1 MGTKRKYC
9 FAILLSLLISST
21 ALSASAA
28 YARDG
33 TESSSYSAG
42 EQPGAQLAPGQDLV
56 TLSLYVLDANAEGR
70 VISGVEAF
78 VRDAAGNE
86 FEGTTDS
93 NGAVLF
99 KGVPGTWRLAF
110 ARDGYRSV
118 GLIYNV
124 TESQVAAAFLREA
137 EQTKGPAAEA
147 ETSAS
152 QSSADQSYADQ
163 SQGRVLQDES
173 GMQPVTEN
181 PSVALTVD
189 VRKDSINGAPLSG
202 VQITGLDA
210 AGNGFEAFTNSTG
223 SAVISGEPG
232 TWQFDFA
239 KEGYAGLS
247 LEYNVTETHEAAA
260 YLQVADESNPSVMQ
274 SQDTGKETEPVALTV
289 DVHKGSIN
297 GAPLSGAQITGLD
310 AAGNGFEAFTN
321 STGSAVISGEPGTW
335 QFNFAKEGYASV
347 SLEYN
352 VTETHEA
359 AAYLHPSDLQSS

>member
-1 MGTKRKYC
+1 MKRKYC

-21 ALSASAA
+21 AFGVSAA

-33 TESSSYSAG
+33 TESSSYNAA
-42 EQPGAQLAPGQDLV
+42 EQQRDQLAPGQDLV
-56 TLSLYVLDANAEGR
+56 TLSLYVLDANAESR

-93 NGAVLF
+93 NGAVLLR
-99 KGVPGTWRLAF
+99 GVPGTWRLAF
-110 ARDGYRSV
+110 VKDGYRSV

-124 TESQVAAAFLREA
+124 TESQVAAAFLREV

-152 QSSADQSYADQ
+152 QSSAGQSYTDQ
-163 SQGRVLQDES
+163 SQGRLLQDES
-173 GMQPVTEN
+173 RMQPVNEN
-181 PSVALTVD
+181 PSQVALTVD
-189 VRKDSINGAPLSG
+189 VRKDSITGAPLSG

-210 AGNGFEAFTNSTG
+210 AGNSFEAFTNSTG

-239 KEGYAGLS
+239 KEGYESVS
-247 LEYNVTETHEAAA
+247 LDYNVTETHEAAA
-260 YLQVADESNPSVMQ
+260 YLQAAEESNLSPMQ
-274 SQDTGKETEPVALTV
+274 SQDTGKETELVSLTV

-297 GAPLSGAQITGLD
+297 GAMLSGVQITGTD
-310 AAGNGFEAFTN
+310 AAGNSFEALTN
-321 STGSAVISGEPGTW
+321 STGSAVISGESGAW
-335 QFNFAKEGYASV
+335 QFDFAKEGYASV
-347 SLEYN
+347 SLDYN
-352 VTETHEA
+352 VTETQEA
-359 AAYLHPSDLQSS
+359 AAYLQPSDLQAS